1 MKCIYAPIF
10 RPRER
15 ALSIPLFGRSTLHSS
30 TNTACSICAAPR
42 LPSLAFLRV
51 IREFPAIEIVD
62 RAEVSIIGSDREA
75 LAQGSGAS

>member
-1 MKCIYAPIF
+1 
-10 RPRER
+10 
-15 ALSIPLFGRSTLHSS
+15 
-30 TNTACSICAAPR
+30 